1 MYQAGAGERVRER
14 ERERERERDLRGLA
28 ASALVGV
35 CARIYRLVV
44 IRLCS
49 HLRTCDV
56 SGGRERASVRE
67 RERER
72 QRDLAKSEP
81 LH

>member
-28 ASALVGV
+28 ASALEGV
-35 CARIYRLVV
+35 SVHARIYRLVV

-49 HLRTCDV
+49 HLRACDV
-56 SGGRERASVRE
+56 SGGSERASV
-67 RERER
+67 
-72 QRDLAKSEP
+72 
-81 LH
+81 